1 MKRKWNIVNNNSNT
15 NYEVGNEIMYNT
27 VLKSNLC
34 NYNNGYILVIGN
46 ITVTTAPTTQVAFK
60 NCAPFTKC
68 VTKIDGTTIDYAE
81 DLDLVMPMY
90 NLIEYNSN
98 YSKAIQTFRFYS
110 KDGATNFN
118 KNIEN
123 TDDFASFKYQDKL
136 FENTEAQ
143 PKPNNA
149 NGILKIETIAVPLKY
164 LSNFWR
170 SLEMP

>member
-118 KNIEN
+118 K
-123 TDDFASFKYQDKL
+123 
-136 FENTEAQ
+136 
-143 PKPNNA
+143 
-149 NGILKIETIAVPLKY
+149 ILKTLMILH
-164 LSNFWR
+164 LSSIRINYSKTQRLNPNQIMLMEF
-170 SLEMP
+170 